1 MPLECCMILLD
12 DSQYMRNGDYIPTRC
27 EAQQDAANL
36 IVGAKTQSNPQT
48 TIGICCN
55 TIVQLSP
62 TDHIGDILT
71 AIHSCKIQ
79 KYSTDFDV
87 CTAVAVASLALK
99 HRQNKNGMQRI
110 VLFCGTPIT
119 SVDDKAL
126 TKTGKML
133 KKNNVHIDVI
143 LFGEESHEVNLPKL
157 QLLVN
162 NAAGGNLVHIP
173 TGVLASDVLVS
184 SPILADVNAT
194 VAQHAAEFGG
204 VDPNMDPE
212 LAMALRVSMEEER
225 ARQERAALSAGASS
239 SSGGAGGDGDA
250 AAAASNA
257 APDLSE
263 EEAMLQ
269 QALAMS
275 MNENEPTTNA
285 AVATTTTTTAEE
297 GKAAEDD
304 GMAALAAGD
313 DDEDD
318 DALMMADGDDEMDDD
333 AAMQMALQMS
343 LQQQQ
348 DNDDMKDGDDIDGD
362 KNEND
367 DADKKE

>member
-1 MPLECCMILLD
+1 MILLD

-119 SVDDKAL
+119 TVDDKAL

-143 LFGEESHEVNLPKL
+143 LFGEESHEINLPKL

-225 ARQERAALSAGASS
+225 ARQERAALSS
-239 SSGGAGGDGDA
+239 SSGGGPGGDGAGDA
-250 AAAASNA
+250 AAAAINA

-285 AVATTTTTTAEE
+285 AVATTTTTNTTEE

-304 GMAALAAGD
+304 AMAALAAGD
-313 DDEDD
+313 EDDD

-348 DNDDMKDGDDIDGD
+348 DNDEMKDGDDD
-362 KNEND
+362 KKDSD